1 MKRSAGILMP
11 ISSLPSSYGI
21 GTFGK
26 AAFKFVDFLAH
37 AKQSYWQIL
46 PVIDELSKLSG
57 IPVPK
62 AVSEIRDAEIIH
74 KTECEKDQMMEQ
86 VEKFLS

>member
-1 MKRSAGILMP
+1 MTAIDPSYASKEDF
-11 ISSLPSSYGI
+11 SL
-21 GTFGK
+21 
-26 AAFKFVDFLAH
+26 
-37 AKQSYWQIL
+37 
-46 PVIDELSKLSG
+46 IDELSKLSG